1 MDKRTQES
9 TQPDVDLKSI
19 RIKFSKALNLQRLHE
34 RLRAGHV
41 VRYHTRPELSEGQN
55 VAAHTWRAMVILQTL
70 FPDVS
75 KNCMIHLMY
84 HDVAEAETGDMP
96 ATTKWKY
103 PQLNKLMEQIENDH
117 EDKIGVGSRIYK
129 VTVLEKS
136 LCDIADKLE
145 LILHCYRLM
154 QTGNSLAEDVFIKGI
169 NYLQENYRKLDEFQ
183 QVQEIIN
190 ALTIENKK
198 STAVQATL
206 ENLYKL

>member
-1 MDKRTQES
+1 
-9 TQPDVDLKSI
+9 
-19 RIKFSKALNLQRLHE
+19 
-34 RLRAGHV
+34 
-41 VRYHTRPELSEGQN
+41 
-55 VAAHTWRAMVILQTL
+55 
-70 FPDVS
+70 
-75 KNCMIHLMY
+75 
-84 HDVAEAETGDMP
+84 
-96 ATTKWKY
+96 
-103 PQLNKLMEQIENDH
+103 MEQVENDH